1 MTPGTD
7 VNAAVIV
14 DAVRTPIGKRNGRLR
29 DWHPVDLAAEV
40 VRALLERN
48 GIEPE
53 RVDDVILGC
62 LTPTGEQG
70 LNVARNAALAAGLP
84 ESVPGTTVDR
94 QCASSHQALVFAAQ
108 GVAAGAYDVVI
119 AGGVESMTRVPV
131 GSTIVKGPGKPFGS
145 KVFQRYQPVGG
156 LVPQGIAAELVAERW
171 GLTRDELDAY
181 SVESHHR
188 AAAAAG
194 ARRFRREIVPIT
206 VEGRRGKE
214 QVKADEAVRRDAT
227 VEDLARL
234 KPQFRVGG
242 VVTAGNSAPPADGA
256 AAALVM
262 SEGRAVQL
270 RLRPRARV
278 VASAVVGS
286 DPILMHTG
294 SVAVTARVLE
304 RARLTL
310 EDMDVVEVNESH
322 AAVLLAWARQHHA
335 DLARVNV
342 NGGAI
347 ALGHP
352 VGCSGARMLAT
363 LVAELER
370 ARGRYGLQVMA
381 AAGGMGTATVLERL
395 G

>member
-1 MTPGTD
+1 
-7 VNAAVIV
+7 
-14 DAVRTPIGKRNGRLR
+14 
-29 DWHPVDLAAEV
+29 
-40 VRALLERN
+40 
-48 GIEPE
+48 
-53 RVDDVILGC
+53 
-62 LTPTGEQG
+62 
-70 LNVARNAALAAGLP
+70 
-84 ESVPGTTVDR
+84 
-94 QCASSHQALVFAAQ
+94 
-108 GVAAGAYDVVI
+108 
-119 AGGVESMTRVPV
+119 
-131 GSTIVKGPGKPFGS
+131 
-145 KVFQRYQPVGG
+145 
-156 LVPQGIAAELVAERW
+156 
-171 GLTRDELDAY
+171 
-181 SVESHHR
+181 
-188 AAAAAG
+188 
-194 ARRFRREIVPIT
+194 
-206 VEGRRGKE
+206 
-214 QVKADEAVRRDAT
+214 
-227 VEDLARL
+227 
-234 KPQFRVGG
+234 
-242 VVTAGNSAPPADGA
+242 
-256 AAALVM
+256 M